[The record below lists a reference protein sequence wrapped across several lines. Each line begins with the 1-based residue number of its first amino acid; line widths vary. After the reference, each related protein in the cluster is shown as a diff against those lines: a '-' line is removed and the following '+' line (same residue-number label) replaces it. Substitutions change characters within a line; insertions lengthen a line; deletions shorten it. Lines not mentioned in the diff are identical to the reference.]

1 MAWLSRL
8 IKTCLVLFHMSAQT
22 VEASDFST
30 ELSHESTNMA
40 YHLLGSY
47 QNSIYLGSIT
57 TDYGSSLFLAFK
69 KNATLSYCFSTTQ
82 LYSLVFFKK
91 KNKLLFQIKTFFFHL
106 TISEQDSSTQRKWL
120 STTHSL
126 LNCDLNGT
134 QPENRS
140 ERSS

>member
-1 MAWLSRL
+1 
-8 IKTCLVLFHMSAQT
+8 MSAQT

-69 KNATLSYCFSTTQ
+69 KMQLSHTASLQLNFTAWFFS
-82 LYSLVFFKK
+82 KK

>member
-57 TDYGSSLFLAFK
+57 TDQVYFLHLKKCNSLILLLYNSTLK
-69 KNATLSYCFSTTQ
+69 KTNF
-82 LYSLVFFKK
+82 FFKSK
-91 KNKLLFQIKTFFFHL
+91 PFFFHL

>member
-8 IKTCLVLFHMSAQT
+8 IKTCLVLLHMSAQT

-82 LYSLVFFKK
+82 LKK
-91 KNKLLFQIKTFFFHL
+91 KTNFFISKPFFFHL